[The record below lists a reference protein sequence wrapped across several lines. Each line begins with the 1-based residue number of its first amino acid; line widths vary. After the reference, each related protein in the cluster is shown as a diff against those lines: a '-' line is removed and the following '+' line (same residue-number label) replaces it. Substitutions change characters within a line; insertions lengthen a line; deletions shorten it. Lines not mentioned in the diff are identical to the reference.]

1 MVPLLLLLGLGWLT
15 YQAITVWELTRTQR
29 RSKRKEQH

>member
-1 MVPLLLLLGLGWLT
+1 MVPLLLLLCLGWLT
-15 YQAITVWELTRTQR
+15 YRAIDVWEQTRKQR